1 MKITIKLISIAL
13 LCNMLLSCDNDEPN
27 NPLQNPNNE
36 SIDLSNVNG
45 VWNIITSDFNV
56 TIDGISY
63 LISPWREKTMYLM
76 GSLSPSEIKGLASKG
91 LYKNQPINYK
101 PYAYIIVNGIEY
113 HTTYIQK
120 EALKGADY
128 IKTFNVP
135 STVTTIVASAF
146 EDCTN
151 LRSVRLPEKLATIEE
166 YCFAGCTSL
175 SNIVIPPSV
184 KTINNYA
191 FANCTSLSSIT
202 LPENLSSF
210 YVLAFYG
217 CKNLKSLVIPKSVT
231 RIYGYSG
238 DTMHEL
244 FPESGIKD
252 VYTASHATMTSCSIT
267 INPGITLHV
276 PAGTYDW
283 YSTTRPWCYFGIIK
297 EDYIP

>member
-1 MKITIKLISIAL
+1 MKTTIKLISIAL

-27 NPLQNPNNE
+27 NPLQNTNNE

-45 VWNIITSDFNV
+45 VWYIPIGELYI
-56 TIDGISY
+56 IDGISY
-63 LISPWREKTMYLM
+63 FIDHIKRRELHLHRSY
-76 GSLSPSEIKGLASKG
+76 SPSLMQSVFPD
-91 LYKNQPINYK
+91 LYQIYPIHYK
-101 PYAYIIVNGIEY
+101 PYASIIINGIECR
-113 HTTYIQK
+113 TTSIEK

-128 IKTFNVP
+128 ISTFNTP
-135 STVTTIVASAF
+135 STVTTIGASAF

-151 LRSVRLPEKLATIEE
+151 LRSVRLPENLVTIED

-175 SNIVIPPSV
+175 PDIVIPPSV

>member
-1 MKITIKLISIAL
+1 MKTTIKLISIAL

-36 SIDLSNVNG
+36 SIDLSNANG
-45 VWNIITSDFNV
+45 VWIIGFGDPGTI
-56 TIDGISY
+56 IDGLYYFSRGQREYMINRSY
-63 LISPWREKTMYLM
+63 
-76 GSLSPSEIKGLASKG
+76 SPSFIKALVSEG
-91 LYKNQPINYK
+91 LYQNQIINYK
-101 PYAYIIVNGIEY
+101 PYASIIVNGIECR
-113 HTTYIQK
+113 TTAIDK

-128 IKTFNVP
+128 ISTFNTP
-135 STVTTIVASAF
+135 STVTTIGASAF
-146 EDCTN
+146 ENCTN

-175 SNIVIPPSV
+175 SDIVIPPSV